1 MVVLRQKS
9 LYSVKVVE
17 LGQKKFYSGKSCCFH
32 HKEVV
37 LGQMVVFEKNCCIPD
52 KEVVL
57 GQMVVFEQSGCIP
70 V

>member
-1 MVVLRQKS
+1 MVVFRQKS

-17 LGQKKFYSGKSCCFH
+17 FGQKKFYSGKSCCIPD
-32 HKEVV
+32 KEVV
-37 LGQMVVFEKNCCIPD
+37 LGQMVVFEKSCCIPD

-70 V
+70 A